1 MTQEELEHPPYELC
15 GTIRALTHRQL
26 YLRLNGERQLTAL
39 DNRKEALLQFC
50 REQGIHLFLQPSR
63 NEIYDL
69 TDSTVY
75 ELHAEKMSLTPLT
88 DEIVGGEVTFI
99 SVERTAGTQERGF
112 YRERWDVAPDT
123 RQRHQEMLDQ
133 TEIDSHV
140 G

>member
-1 MTQEELEHPPYELC
+1 MC

-39 DNRKEALLQFC
+39 DNQKEALLQFC

-75 ELHAEKMSLTPLT
+75 ELHAEKMSLTP
-88 DEIVGGEVTFI
+88 
-99 SVERTAGTQERGF
+99 
-112 YRERWDVAPDT
+112 
-123 RQRHQEMLDQ
+123 
-133 TEIDSHV
+133 
-140 G
+140 